1 MKITQLYFEDT
12 AFGKEMSSW
21 AESMGIEGV
30 KYDSKNDAHLDQI
43 DGLLLFHE
51 NHGIG
56 KSQNEWL
63 SIFEGKQR
71 GISKIDVNGTL
82 SVAAS
87 NFALWLDR
95 NRCKSILAIGAEELI
110 KNVNMERFL
119 NELKKA

>member
-1 MKITQLYFEDT
+1 MKITQLYFEDN
-12 AFGKEMSSW
+12 AFGKEMASW
-21 AESMGIEGV
+21 AESMGIEGI
-30 KYDSKNDAHLDQI
+30 KYDSKSDIDVDQI
-43 DGLLLFHE
+43 EGLLLFHE

-56 KSQNEWL
+56 KSQSEWL

-87 NFALWLDR
+87 NFSLWLDR
-95 NRCKSILAIGAEELI
+95 NRCKSVLAIGAEELV

-119 NELKKA
+119 NELKKS

>member
-21 AESMGIEGV
+21 AESMGIEAI
-30 KYDSKNDAHLDQI
+30 KYDSKNDVELEQI
-43 DGLLLFHE
+43 EGLLLFHE
-51 NHGIG
+51 NHAIG
-56 KSQNEWL
+56 KSQSEWL

-71 GISKIDVNGTL
+71 GISKIDLNGTL

-87 NFALWLDR
+87 NFSLWLDR
-95 NRCKSILAIGAEELI
+95 NRCKSVLAIGSEELV

-119 NELKKA
+119 NELKKS

>member
-12 AFGKEMSSW
+12 TFGKEMSSW
-21 AESMGIEGV
+21 AESMGIEGI
-30 KYDSKNDAHLDQI
+30 KYDPKNDVDLEQI
-43 DGLLLFHE
+43 DGLVLFHE
-51 NHGIG
+51 NHAIG

-87 NFALWLDR
+87 NFSLWLDR
-95 NRCKSILAIGAEELI
+95 NRCKSVLAIGSEELV

-119 NELKKA
+119 NELKKS

>member
-1 MKITQLYFEDT
+1 MKITQLYFEDN
-12 AFGKEMSSW
+12 AFGKEMASW
-21 AESMGIEGV
+21 AESMGIEAI
-30 KYDSKNDAHLDQI
+30 KYDSRSDVDVDQI
-43 DGLLLFHE
+43 EGLLLFHE

-56 KSQNEWL
+56 KSQSEWL

-87 NFALWLDR
+87 NFSLWLDR
-95 NRCKSILAIGAEELI
+95 NRCKSVLAIGAEELV

-119 NELKKA
+119 NELKKS